1 MTARNDVEWRPL
13 VALEDQSSSYVHG
26 FEAGMIWQ
34 RMQDSETEIDA
45 VTHTENRQTL
55 MNMANAA
62 GGMGTTATTQMPGNP
77 LLGALGGWS
86 LGSSLGKAYGG

>member
-13 VALEDQSSSYVHG
+13 VAFEDQSSSYVHG

-34 RMQDSETEIDA
+34 RMQDSEAEIDA

-55 MNMANAA
+55 MKMANAA
-62 GGMGTTATTQMPGNP
+62 GYALDLAPSGVDGWDNMKATQRPKRGP
-77 LLGALGGWS
+77 LS
-86 LGSSLGKAYGG
+86 IVT